1 MMFGQAG
8 TSMVPSSDF
17 RQYCRSKPSNYHR
30 AKPDLQHHR
39 LVTPAKRVGILGF
52 SGLVV
57 YGFRGL
63 GFPGFHGRGFGAPR
77 VLRFWAHGRGFKAPW
92 V

>member
-39 LVTPAKRVGILGF
+39 LVTPAKRVGI
-52 SGLVV
+52 
-57 YGFRGL
+57 
-63 GFPGFHGRGFGAPR
+63 
-77 VLRFWAHGRGFKAPW
+77 
-92 V
+92 